1 MSYDPD
7 YFMTST
13 LKECAECKKKD
24 QKLQDADSRIR
35 QYTDYI
41 KSKNDRMIS
50 AEKQKELEEEI
61 SRLRTQMR
69 ELCGPSKQS
78 TSNNNYVKKIEKLM
92 QIILCVQQ
100 LNKG

>member
-92 QIILCVQQ
+92 QIILCVQ
-100 LNKG
+100 